1 MCYDKNRVRD
11 ERSGYMLKESELEAL
26 RRIAKGIVAQFGSNC
41 EVVVHEISE
50 RSTSNSIVAIENG
63 HVTGRQLGDGPSQV
77 VLEQLGKGDKC
88 PEDHL
93 CYLTRTPDG
102 KLLKSTSVYIP
113 NSEGKAA
120 AIFGINFDIS
130 TLVMAEQALNS
141 LTTTLSSEEETPA
154 RITHNVNDLLD
165 DLIEQSDRLV
175 GKPVALMTK
184 EDKVRAIRFLDDHG
198 ALLITK
204 SGDKIAN
211 HFGISKYTLYSYLDV
226 KTGGKNND

>member
-1 MCYDKNRVRD
+1 
-11 ERSGYMLKESELEAL
+11 MLKESELEAL

-184 EDKVRAIRFLDDHG
+184 EDKVRAIRFLNDHG